1 MLMSDSKSV
10 RLGAKIYQGRG
21 CSRRSMIG
29 RAIPG
34 HFTPTTTYY
43 QPYAEI
49 IVDNTEQAA
58 GTLILGR
65 TEDD

>member
-1 MLMSDSKSV
+1 MLMSDSKSA

-34 HFTPTTTYY
+34 YFTPTTTYW
-43 QPYAEI
+43 QSYAEI
-49 IVDNTEQAA
+49 IVDNRQPAH
-58 GTLILGR
+58 LSSNRLR
-65 TEDD
+65 TT